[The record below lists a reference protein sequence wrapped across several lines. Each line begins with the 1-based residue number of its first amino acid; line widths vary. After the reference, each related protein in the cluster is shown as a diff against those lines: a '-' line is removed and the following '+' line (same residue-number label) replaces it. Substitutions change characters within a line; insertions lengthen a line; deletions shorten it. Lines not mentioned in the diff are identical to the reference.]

1 MFTIRVQDVEF
12 KWLEDA
18 RFGLGKKVEISM
30 ADGGGALTSML
41 TGEITM
47 VEMDMTSFGPPS
59 YVLQGYSK
67 AHRLHRGRHSESY
80 LNVSDADLVRKVA
93 GRQGLSTEID
103 STPTVNK
110 YVFQNNQ
117 TDWEFLTERARR
129 IDFNVY
135 VHEDKLCFKK
145 STTAGG
151 GITVTYGTNLRSL
164 HVTRNLHQDVDKV
177 TVHGWDPAQKKQIV
191 GTATRSNI
199 VPSKFSGKAKQAF
212 GSDTEVVISNRP
224 VHSQD
229 EAQKMA
235 QGVLEE
241 LASTNIECEGLCDGM
256 PDMKPGSQ
264 ITINNIG
271 STYNGTYSVT
281 SVTHIW
287 SPQEGFTT
295 SFVVSGRTHHSLAEA
310 LGVGPAAQGRTGS
323 SSNPGV
329 FVGIVTNN
337 DDPDKMGRVKV
348 KIPMLTEDH
357 ESNWARVV
365 MPMAGPGRGF
375 YILPEINDEVLV
387 AFEHGDIHRPYVIG
401 AIWNGSDKLPEESVL
416 GSGGT
421 VDRRVLYT
429 RAGHKMDFDDTQ
441 GSTKFTLTTAG
452 GHKILMDDGS
462 GKKLAMTTDGGHK
475 VDMDDTGKKITVK
488 STGGHKVEMDDTAN
502 KMTVTDSAGD
512 KAEFD
517 AMQGKI
523 TMSSNLQID
532 VKSTNI
538 NIEATAML
546 TLKGATVDMNGSLA
560 TNIKGL
566 IVKIN

>member
-1 MFTIRVQDVEF
+1 
-12 KWLEDA
+12 
-18 RFGLGKKVEISM
+18 
-30 ADGGGALTSML
+30 
-41 TGEITM
+41 
-47 VEMDMTSFGPPS
+47 
-59 YVLQGYSK
+59 
-67 AHRLHRGRHSESY
+67 
-80 LNVSDADLVRKVA
+80 
-93 GRQGLSTEID
+93 
-103 STPTVNK
+103 
-110 YVFQNNQ
+110 
-117 TDWEFLTERARR
+117 
-129 IDFNVY
+129 
-135 VHEDKLCFKK
+135 
-145 STTAGG
+145 
-151 GITVTYGTNLRSL
+151 
-164 HVTRNLHQDVDKV
+164 
-177 TVHGWDPAQKKQIV
+177 
-191 GTATRSNI
+191 
-199 VPSKFSGKAKQAF
+199 
-212 GSDTEVVISNRP
+212 
-224 VHSQD
+224 
-229 EAQKMA
+229 MA

-375 YILPEINDEVLV
+375 YILPEINDEVVV
-387 AFEHGDIHRPYVIG
+387 AFEHGDIHRPYVVG
-401 AIWNGSDKLPEESVL
+401 AIWNGSDKLPEATVL

-462 GKKLAMTTDGGHK
+462 SKKVAVTTSGGHK
-475 VDMDDTGKKITVK
+475 IDMDDTGQKVTVQ
-488 STGGHKVEMDDTAN
+488 STSGHKMVMDDTAG
-502 KMTVTDSAGD
+502 KLTLEDSSGD
-512 KAEFD
+512 KMEMD
-517 AMQGKI
+517 AIQNKI
-523 TMSSNLQID
+523 TMSSTLQYVI
-532 VKSTNI
+532 KSTNI
-538 NIEATAML
+538 SIEASGS
-546 TLKGATVDMNGSLA
+546 LKLNGALVDMSASGIMTIKGSLV
-560 TNIKGL
+560 NI
-566 IVKIN
+566 N